1 MFECVK
7 KVKETIK
14 LPSTTVRLLL
24 QHVHWNEQRL
34 MEQFF
39 DPDYQDKLFRD
50 ANIVNPFKKSPNVDG
65 VEDLKRQLSSS
76 PLHSFRRQS
85 LTPSTPSPMIMTPP
99 SSPLINLKPVT
110 PIIEHTCVICC
121 VTKSSNEMG
130 GLKCGHVFCIECW
143 QYYLISKIMDEGISE
158 TISCPAKCNIR
169 VDDITVLHIIE
180 SQDVRNKY
188 QYLIT
193 NSFVQCN
200 RKMRWCPGKNCK
212 NAIKEL
218 ISSGVTTVTCT
229 CHTSFCFQ
237 CGDDGHESIK
247 CEWLRRWHKK
257 CQDDSETSNWIA
269 ANTKDCPKC
278 HVTIEKNGG
287 CNHITCRSL
296 SCRYEFCWICMG
308 EWAPHGSSYYSCN
321 RFNETDVQEARNAQE
336 HSRATLQRYLHFFNH
351 YQGHKQSLQFEDKFL
366 NTVQQKMK
374 IMQKEVDWIQVQFL
388 LPVCEALRLCRQTL
402 MYTYPFAYY
411 LKPSNDSAIFEMNQ
425 ADLQH
430 ATEELSD
437 LLERDLTLTQ
447 DNLIQM
453 RQKIQDKS
461 RYCEDRRKV
470 LVKHVIDGY
479 NQDSW

>member
-76 PLHSFRRQS
+76 PLHSFRRQGLTPS
-85 LTPSTPSPMIMTPP
+85 TPSTPSPMIMTPP

-218 ISSGVTTVTCT
+218 LSSGVTTVTCT

-237 CGDDGHESIK
+237 CGDDGHEPIK

-278 HVTIEKNGG
+278 H
-287 CNHITCRSL
+287 
-296 SCRYEFCWICMG
+296 
-308 EWAPHGSSYYSCN
+308 
-321 RFNETDVQEARNAQE
+321 
-336 HSRATLQRYLHFFNH
+336 
-351 YQGHKQSLQFEDKFL
+351 
-366 NTVQQKMK
+366 
-374 IMQKEVDWIQVQFL
+374 VQFL